1 MMLSKKILT
10 SVIIT
15 GLVVALFAG
24 CGNDSSNESSKTTP
38 APETKQE
45 QKVETPAPARQE
57 KKEPAK
63 PQVPMEHRQALKAA
77 EQYLTIMPFSKKG
90 LYQQLT
96 SDAGDKYPAE
106 AAQYAVDNVKA
117 NWKENA
123 ARAAKQYLE
132 IMPMSKDELVEQL
145 TSEAG
150 DQYTLEEAQYGVQKV
165 YK

>member
-1 MMLSKKILT
+1 MGTKKLLSFIVSMGIIATML
-10 SVIIT
+10 
-15 GLVVALFAG
+15 AG
-24 CGNDSSNESSKTTP
+24 CGDDSSNTTP
-38 APETKQE
+38 VPEKKQE
-45 QKVETPAPARQE
+45 QKADTSTPAPATAKQE
-57 KKEPAK
+57 KKEAT
-63 PQVPMEHRQALKAA
+63 PQIPMEHRQALKAA

-90 LYQQLT
+90 LYHQLT
-96 SDAGDKYPAE
+96 SEAGDKYPAE

-132 IMPMSKDELVEQL
+132 IMPMSKDELVNQL